1 MVGELTDLRDV
12 PPWLPDRVQ
21 VPLLVGL
28 GSKGAAHHQRG
39 MHWLADHVPQ
49 ARLVELAGCGH
60 DAPLSHPAVF
70 AAEMVEPLLDASLGD
85 G

>member
-12 PPWLPDRVQ
+12 APWTPDRVD

-39 MHWLADHVPQ
+39 MRWVAEHVPG
-49 ARLVELAGCGH
+49 ARLVELADCAH
-60 DAPLSHPAVF
+60 DAPLSHPALF
-70 AAEMVEPLLDASLGD
+70 AALMVDPLLGASLGD
-85 G
+85 